1 MNKRFLLSVVALFVV
16 SMVLGFVVHG
26 LLLGA
31 EYQKLTPNLFRAEQ
45 DSQAHFGAMLL
56 AHVFIAVGF
65 TWVYRAGRND
75 RPWLGQGVRFGIAVA
90 VLATIPGYL
99 IYYAVQ
105 PMPLELVVK
114 QVVFDTIAMILMGIT
129 AAAVNRDPVRAS
141 IPQGGADEDLSP
153 MPR

>member
-1 MNKRFLLSVVALFVV
+1 MMNMRFLVSVVVLFIV

-31 EYQKLTPNLFRAEQ
+31 EYQKLTPNLFRTEQ
-45 DSQAHFGAMLL
+45 DGQAHFGWMLL
-56 AHVFIAVGF
+56 AHVFMAVAF
-65 TWVYRAGRND
+65 TWIYRAGRNN

-90 VLATIPGYL
+90 LLAPIPGYL

-105 PMPLELVVK
+105 PMPFDLVVK
-114 QVVFDTIAMILMGIT
+114 QVVFDSVAMVLMGIT
-129 AAAVNRDPVRAS
+129 AAAVNRDPVTAT
-141 IPQGGADEDLSP
+141 IAEADEDLTA